1 VKKIDVYKMR
11 RRKIYWKEIMTYFPS
26 SLLNGILALRE
37 NGERRKD
44 RVVLKMKIKYYE
56 VIIKFEC

>member
-1 VKKIDVYKMR
+1 LERNNDVFGSKDE
-11 RRKIYWKEIMTYFPS
+11 KYFPS
-26 SLLNGILALRE
+26 SPLNGILALRE

-56 VIIKFEC
+56 VIITII